1 MRKTAGF
8 RSFQQFESDVLRGR
22 AGPLVNAVEDM
33 ADEMYHIDFDEE
45 FASMWDTA
53 DGEDEI

>member
-8 RSFQQFESDVLRGR
+8 RSFQQFECEFLAGR
-22 AGPLVNAVEDM
+22 AGPIVNSVEDM